1 MLKNK
6 ALVGVC
12 VLLGGSVLLYA
23 TLNQI
28 MTEQN
33 SVENQAPAKP
43 VVVPKQD
50 HNMIQPLTADIQ
62 TEQNILAQKQKERE
76 QRVEQQ
82 EKEAQRYLT
91 EQQRIEA
98 EAIARS
104 RAENQLYVKED
115 EIARPVVTP
124 RPVDTTKPSATT
136 QPQVVEQASPEIV
149 QKKIELTQQE
159 TRAAERQAEQKQ
171 REIAQQQKQQ
181 QEKLAKQKRQKEQ
194 EQAKQQQAQ
203 LEKQKLEKQA
213 QEKAEQAQRQKVEKQ
228 QSEQQ
233 KQAQLQA
240 QQQEKIRPSTY
251 QVKRGEGLIQLSR
264 RYNVPVDA
272 LAQANGLDKNTSL
285 RVGQQL
291 IIPSEKQAKRL
302 QQEAQAQAQQ
312 KQQFQTANDKLKE
325 ARQTA
330 KTTDAKG
337 TFGVQV
343 ALASDQKKA
352 DEIAKKLQSAGYK
365 VKTSQTS
372 RGVRVV
378 VGPETGKDT
387 ALALKDKINADSRV
401 DVSNAWVLYW

>member
-6 ALVGVC
+6 VLVGVG
-12 VLLGGSVLLYA
+12 VFLGGSVLLYA
-23 TLNQI
+23 TVNQI

-33 SVENQAPAKP
+33 SAENQTPAKA

-98 EAIARS
+98 EVIARS

-124 RPVDTTKPSATT
+124 RPVDTTQPSATT

-171 REIAQQQKQQ
+171 REITQQQKQQ

-203 LEKQKLEKQA
+203 LEKQKSEKQA
-213 QEKAEQAQRQKVEKQ
+213 QEKAEKQ

-233 KQAQLQA
+233 KQA

-291 IIPSEKQAKRL
+291 TIPSEKQVKRL

-330 KTTDAKG
+330 KITDAKG

-401 DVSNAWVLYW
+401 EVNNAWVIYW

>member
-6 ALVGVC
+6 ALVGVG

-149 QKKIELTQQE
+149 QKKL
-159 TRAAERQAEQKQ
+159 
-171 REIAQQQKQQ
+171 
-181 QEKLAKQKRQKEQ
+181 
-194 EQAKQQQAQ
+194 
-203 LEKQKLEKQA
+203 
-213 QEKAEQAQRQKVEKQ
+213 
-228 QSEQQ
+228 
-233 KQAQLQA
+233 
-240 QQQEKIRPSTY
+240 
-251 QVKRGEGLIQLSR
+251 
-264 RYNVPVDA
+264 N
-272 LAQANGLDKNTSL
+272 
-285 RVGQQL
+285 
-291 IIPSEKQAKRL
+291 
-302 QQEAQAQAQQ
+302 
-312 KQQFQTANDKLKE
+312 
-325 ARQTA
+325 
-330 KTTDAKG
+330 
-337 TFGVQV
+337 
-343 ALASDQKKA
+343 
-352 DEIAKKLQSAGYK
+352 
-365 VKTSQTS
+365 
-372 RGVRVV
+372 
-378 VGPETGKDT
+378 
-387 ALALKDKINADSRV
+387 
-401 DVSNAWVLYW
+401 